1 MMRKLIAVAAVSGSL
16 ALGAVGVIGSGT
28 AGAATPATPA
38 THATA
43 CAKAEKV
50 AARITTL
57 ESKATVWL
65 PKAQANEAKATAADK
80 TKLAAAIGRR
90 ISRVQKLETRG
101 NTLLGKIS
109 AKCGSATSAS

>member
-16 ALGAVGVIGSGT
+16 GLGAVGLVGTGT
-28 AGAATPATPA
+28 AGAATPTPVTKA
-38 THATA
+38 AA

-57 ESKATVWL
+57 ESKAAVWL
-65 PKAQANEAKATAADK
+65 PKAQANEAKATAAGK
-80 TKLAAAIGRR
+80 TKLEAAIGRR

-101 NTLLGKIS
+101 NTLLAKIA
-109 AKCGSATSAS
+109 AKCGATTPAA